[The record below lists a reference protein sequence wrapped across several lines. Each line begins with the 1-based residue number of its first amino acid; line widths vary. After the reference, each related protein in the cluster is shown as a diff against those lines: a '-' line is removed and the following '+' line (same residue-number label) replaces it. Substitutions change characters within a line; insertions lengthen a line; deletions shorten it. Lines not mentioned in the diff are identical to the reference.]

1 MAELR
6 VVWRMARWWQCAI
19 MIAVTAFFGWVIRS
33 GLRSTNPH
41 LWPHV
46 LIPPYMLLAYATLSS
61 LLNRRSVVVTPE
73 HLIMTNGPVAV
84 GVHERIPRDDV
95 SFAWFS
101 PVTTVDDGGDE
112 ITLWYVTGIETHAG
126 RHVQLFG
133 MFNSG
138 DAARAAARGV
148 ADAFSSVNGFTM
160 PVREVGSVHDDPVEQ
175 RRIHVWGG
183 IIATAFALGLAWD
196 LALRWG
202 R

>member
-19 MIAVTAFFGWVIRS
+19 MIAITAFFGWVISS
-33 GLRSTNPH
+33 GLRSTNPD

-46 LIPPYMLLAYATLSS
+46 IIPPYALLVYATLSS

-101 PVTTVDDGGDE
+101 PVTTVGDSGDE
-112 ITLWYVTGIETHAG
+112 VTLWYVTGIETRAG

-148 ADAFSSVNGFTM
+148 ADAFSSVN
-160 PVREVGSVHDDPVEQ
+160 
-175 RRIHVWGG
+175 RIRVWGA
-183 IIATAFALGLAWD
+183 IIAVAFALGLAWD
-196 LALRWG
+196 LALRW
-202 R
+202 RR